1 MENLVVKM
9 ENLVVKMV
17 GFALMPQEKWH
28 IFSLG
33 LRLKGECGRADARH
47 TVTGKV
53 MSMLPAVRSS
63 ADERNHNSD
72 TMADT

>member
-47 TVTGKV
+47 TYQ
-53 MSMLPAVRSS
+53 SS
-63 ADERNHNSD
+63 DAHD
-72 TMADT
+72 AGCPIYCG

>member
-1 MENLVVKM
+1 
-9 ENLVVKMV
+9 MV

-47 TVTGKV
+47 TVTRQ
-53 MSMLPAVRSS
+53 S
-63 ADERNHNSD
+63 DEQ
-72 TMADT
+72 AAGCPI

>member
-1 MENLVVKM
+1 MT
-9 ENLVVKMV
+9 
-17 GFALMPQEKWH
+17 QEKWH
-28 IFSLG
+28 KNRLG
-33 LRLKGECGRADARH
+33 LRVKGECGRADARH

-63 ADERNHNSD
+63 ADERKYTSD